1 MTEWQK
7 LWEEYDPAGFMGI
20 KIAPHDYMA
29 KIKAEGDKLEAE
41 NVKLSIQCADL
52 FTSAWS
58 MDTHLIVKNMRLDE
72 IKKIVMRDIMTED
85 EGSMTNKL
93 DEILGVLNA
102 E

>member
-1 MTEWQK
+1 
-7 LWEEYDPAGFMGI
+7 
-20 KIAPHDYMA
+20 
-29 KIKAEGDKLEAE
+29 
-41 NVKLSIQCADL
+41 
-52 FTSAWS
+52 
-58 MDTHLIVKNMRLDE
+58 MRLDE